1 MNEYTRCRMHLIYRV
16 DVCNLEEMG
25 VCTSIPLSPFS
36 PPFFRPLSSADM
48 LSMVGNGKDVTLQL
62 SGNKRLRNILWAFRK
77 DLDQKG
83 DEDGPVQ
90 IGEIGEDPDQFNV
103 EYVTTPTYTYLP
115 SDYMY
120 WSLISSSLT
129 LTTPPLSRLF
139 FPSAWFITMPFA
151 KDLGSAGTIR
161 SIRVLE
167 AYASDALRFFTSI
180 IDNFQ
185 NLQYLQIFIRG
196 MVAAQRKAFAQTQ
209 GGGTFSTQSGGMPAG
224 KGLLNRSLS
233 SFFPWPSRLGE
244 LTSLVGLTLR
254 ATDDEVADTNDGT
267 WPKVSPKVRVPDSI
281 GQLTR
286 LTGLDLSGSDGPEL
300 PASLQRLTNLT
311 SLCLVDA
318 NLAAIPP
325 WIQHLT
331 KLTFLSLTGNPRLR
345 SIPRWLSR
353 LSQLNSLYIDCTG
366 LWGGSGGGGAGKL
379 NESYARAH
387 FPGLSPSFDRN
398 TFTGLRK
405 TEDGIADRDEN
416 ETRSGIGST
425 YEQFYGHA
433 YCKRW
438 FNGSYTPRMSN
449 DRNRALQCARGPFQ
463 PWWW

>member
-1 MNEYTRCRMHLIYRV
+1 M
-16 DVCNLEEMG
+16 
-25 VCTSIPLSPFS
+25 SLS
-36 PPFFRPLSSADM
+36 R
-48 LSMVGNGKDVTLQL
+48 
-62 SGNKRLRNILWAFRK
+62 
-77 DLDQKG
+77 
-83 DEDGPVQ
+83 
-90 IGEIGEDPDQFNV
+90 
-103 EYVTTPTYTYLP
+103 
-115 SDYMY
+115 
-120 WSLISSSLT
+120 
-129 LTTPPLSRLF
+129 LSRLF
-139 FPSAWFITMPFA
+139 FPSKLFTTTMPFA

-161 SIRVLE
+161 SIRVIQAIASE
-167 AYASDALRFFTSI
+167 ALQFVTSI
-180 IDNFQ
+180 VDNFQ
-185 NLQYLQIFIRG
+185 NLQYLQLSIRG
-196 MVAAQRKAFAQTQ
+196 MVAAQRKEMKAFAQTQ
-209 GGGTFSTQSGGMPAG
+209 GVATLNQSGGMLPG
-224 KGLLNRSLS
+224 EGLLNRPLS

-244 LTSLVGLTLR
+244 LTSLMGLALR
-254 ATDDEVADTNDGT
+254 STEDEVTDTNNDA

-286 LTGLDLSGSDGPEL
+286 LTGLDLSSSDGPEL

-345 SIPRWLSR
+345 SIPRWISR

-366 LWGGSGGGGAGKL
+366 LWGGGDGDGDGGGGKL
-379 NESYARAH
+379 NESYVRAH

-405 TEDGIADRDEN
+405 TEDGIADGDEN

-438 FNGSYTPRMSN
+438 FNGSYTPTKSSE
-449 DRNRALQCARGPFQ
+449 RNRALQCARGPFQ